1 MKKLTKIEMFTI
13 IKTRLTNPNE
23 IAFIDHEIELLE
35 NKKST
40 NRKPTK
46 NQEENQVYKKILLD
60 TLEALESATITDIQN
75 ENEKL
80 KELSNQ
86 RISALLTQL
95 VNAGAVVKAY
105 DKRKAYFSLA

>member
-13 IKTRLTNPNE
+13 IKSRLTNPNE

-40 NRKPTK
+40 SRKPTK

-60 TLEALESATITDIQN
+60 TLEVLESATITDIQN

-80 KELSNQ
+80 KNLSNQ

-95 VNAGAVVKAY
+95 VNAGAVVKSY

>member
-40 NRKPTK
+40 SRKPTK

-60 TLEALESATITDIQN
+60 TLEVLESATITDIQN

-95 VNAGAVVKAY
+95 VNAGAVIKIY